1 MYSSLFIFYFLPLK
15 RGKFPPNYFEIDE
28 SLMDIMKKENA
39 CNMSDVSLLSEELTK
54 RNFPKT
60 SSFIGFREVPFFII
74 CSYSTFQ
81 SSTVPLSEEKLTPIR
96 YNGRESAAY
105 GRV

>member
-1 MYSSLFIFYFLPLK
+1 M
-15 RGKFPPNYFEIDE
+15 
-28 SLMDIMKKENA
+28 
-39 CNMSDVSLLSEELTK
+39 
-54 RNFPKT
+54 NF
-60 SSFIGFREVPFFII
+60 GFREVPFFII